1 MSETLGSK
9 ALDLLEQGD
18 DLTPIDMGEKLAEL
32 TSKKLQEVI
41 ETHKAYG
48 AEYYIQIVFQQE
60 NLHARCLPNVH
71 HLQSIVTSQSP
82 GMRPDRSC
90 FKYNNKTD
98 ELTYLWSLP
107 DLASCTFMI
116 ENESELSAD
125 EQQLLGFVKD
135 FFYQCLSSIQQKKYS
150 MKNLTF

>member
-1 MSETLGSK
+1 MTETLGSK
-9 ALDLLEQGD
+9 ALDLLDKEPEH
-18 DLTPIDMGEKLAEL
+18 TPIEMGEKLAEL

-41 ETHKAYG
+41 ELHKDYG
-48 AEYYIQIVFQQE
+48 DVYFIQIVFQQE
-60 NLHARCLPNVH
+60 NMHARWLPNVH

-107 DLASCTFMI
+107 DLASCTFII
-116 ENESELSAD
+116 ENEAELSAD
-125 EQQLLGFVKD
+125 EQQLLGFVKQ
-135 FFYQCLSSIQQKKYS
+135 FFYQCLSYAQQTKYS
-150 MKNLTF
+150 MKNLTI